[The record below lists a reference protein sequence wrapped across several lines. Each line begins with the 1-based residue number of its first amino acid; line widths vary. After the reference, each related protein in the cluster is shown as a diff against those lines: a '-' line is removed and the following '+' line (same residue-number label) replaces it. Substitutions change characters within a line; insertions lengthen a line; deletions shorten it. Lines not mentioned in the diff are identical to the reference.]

1 MLEFTNVF
9 NEVASDMFSRKKCHN
24 IDSIKDNRIYMSWY
38 SEECE
43 DRQHDVLHLCN
54 ECCQNYLDEKRMVQA
69 RTLFKSCARKC
80 RLNHD
85 TDQTNTLLATKL

>member
-43 DRQHDVLHLCN
+43 DRRHDVLHLCN
-54 ECCQNYLDEKRMVQA
+54 ECCQNYLDEN
-69 RTLFKSCARKC
+69 RKKEWYKPEHY
-80 RLNHD
+80 LNHVPENAD
-85 TDQTNTLLATKL
+85 LTMIQIKPIHC